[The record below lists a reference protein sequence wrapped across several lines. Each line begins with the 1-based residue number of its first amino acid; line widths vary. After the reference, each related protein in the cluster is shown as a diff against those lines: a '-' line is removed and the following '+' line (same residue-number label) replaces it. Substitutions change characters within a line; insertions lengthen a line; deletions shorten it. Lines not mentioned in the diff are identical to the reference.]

1 MATSVT
7 RGDELVYS
15 DGRRA
20 LAANVDLRDSPLYNA
35 DLAPVPIER
44 RTWNTYNYA
53 ALWVGMAHNI
63 PTYLLASG
71 LIALGMDWK
80 QAILTITL
88 GNLLVLIPMLL
99 NSHAGTK
106 YGIPFP

>member
-1 MATSVT
+1 MATSVA
-7 RGDELVYS
+7 RGDEVVYS
-15 DGRRA
+15 DNRRE
-20 LAANVDLRDSPLYNA
+20 LAPSVRAELEDSPLYNP

-44 RTWNTYNYA
+44 RTWNTYNYF

-80 QAILTITL
+80 
-88 GNLLVLIPMLL
+88 
-99 NSHAGTK
+99 
-106 YGIPFP
+106 